1 MRLLK
6 MKKYLRAAVALA
18 ALIVSCSSPV
28 KEPSAVVSGRM
39 IGNDVET
46 LYLVK
51 ATDGLDNSEMVDSV
65 RLDENGCYRFELSQT
80 DSSPRFYKLVYA
92 GGRPVTLLIG
102 DGDRITVDSAG
113 DIFHNYTIEGS
124 DESELIR
131 QFNREY
137 YGGYDRLLSL
147 ADMASHA
154 SSSEAAALNKQI
166 YRTIVETIQ
175 AQVRFVGAHADRLAS
190 VYAMRQTLPAPFA
203 EAFAGEGITNAHRN
217 TVVEAVGR
225 SYPTSPY
232 IDVLR
237 ADMAAEQAVAELSDK
252 ITYQDFPE
260 IELPDIYG
268 TRHKLSQ
275 MRGKVILLY
284 FWAAGLGNSN
294 TMNADL
300 RTVYDKYHDRGLEI
314 YQVSADTDS
323 VTWIEAVRGQKL
335 PWVSVCDYQGPY
347 SLPFRVYNV
356 TSLPT
361 VYLIDREGDI
371 VATGST
377 LAELDRRIAA
387 LL

>member
-1 MRLLK
+1 M
-6 MKKYLRAAVALA
+6 
-18 ALIVSCSSPV
+18 
-28 KEPSAVVSGRM
+28 
-39 IGNDVET
+39 
-46 LYLVK
+46 
-51 ATDGLDNSEMVDSV
+51 
-65 RLDENGCYRFELSQT
+65 
-80 DSSPRFYKLVYA
+80 
-92 GGRPVTLLIG
+92 
-102 DGDRITVDSAG
+102 
-113 DIFHNYTIEGS
+113 
-124 DESELIR
+124 
-131 QFNREY
+131 
-137 YGGYDRLLSL
+137 
-147 ADMASHA
+147 
-154 SSSEAAALNKQI
+154 
-166 YRTIVETIQ
+166 
-175 AQVRFVGAHADRLAS
+175 
-190 VYAMRQTLPAPFA
+190 
-203 EAFAGEGITNAHRN
+203 
-217 TVVEAVGR
+217 VEAVGR

>member
-6 MKKYLRAAVALA
+6 MKKYLLAAVALA

-65 RLDENGCYRFELSQT
+65 RLDENGCFRFELSQT

-217 TVVEAVGR
+217 TVSRRSAAATPPRPISTCCAQTWRPSRPWPGVVGQDHFTKTFLRSSCPTSTAPGTSSRRCAAR
-225 SYPTSPY
+225 SYCSTSGLPGWATPT
-232 IDVLR
+232 R
-237 ADMAAEQAVAELSDK
+237 
-252 ITYQDFPE
+252 
-260 IELPDIYG
+260 
-268 TRHKLSQ
+268 
-275 MRGKVILLY
+275 
-284 FWAAGLGNSN
+284 
-294 TMNADL
+294 
-300 RTVYDKYHDRGLEI
+300 
-314 YQVSADTDS
+314 
-323 VTWIEAVRGQKL
+323 
-335 PWVSVCDYQGPY
+335 
-347 SLPFRVYNV
+347 
-356 TSLPT
+356 
-361 VYLIDREGDI
+361 
-371 VATGST
+371 
-377 LAELDRRIAA
+377 
-387 LL
+387 

>member
-6 MKKYLRAAVALA
+6 MKKYLFAAVALA

-65 RLDENGCYRFELSQT
+65 RLDENGCFRFELSQT

-154 SSSEAAALNKQI
+154 TSSEAAALNKQI

-203 EAFAGEGITNAHRN
+203 EAFAGE
-217 TVVEAVGR
+217 VVEAVGR

-252 ITYQDFPE
+252 ITYQAFPE

-268 TRHKLSQ
+268 NMHKLSQ